1 MEERHS
7 KYISY
12 NGKIILKD
20 HIRVD
25 FDNRSFQYGDGLF
38 ETMHSL
44 GNSVQFF
51 YEHMERLINGMKAL
65 KMEVPVRFSIDTLG
79 LQNEISKLLTKNRV
93 FKGGRVRLTVFREN
107 GGFYSPQSNEINY
120 VIQTENLAQDKYIFN
135 EEGYSIDVFE
145 DIKKPVNIL
154 SGLKM
159 TSSVFFVMAG
169 IFKTENNLD
178 ECLILNERG
187 NVVEGVSS
195 NVFLV
200 KENSIYT
207 PPLKSGCL
215 NGIMR
220 GRIIKIA
227 KAAGYTVYDGVPI
240 QLADVMA
247 ADELFFTNAISG
259 VKWALGYKQRRYYNK
274 IAKQLNLILN
284 ESVFSV
290 NEIKKAEQENL

>member
-1 MEERHS
+1 MEERQS

-51 YEHMERLINGMKAL
+51 YEHMERLINSMKIL

-79 LQNEISKLLTKNRV
+79 LQNEISKLLTKNRI
-93 FKGGRVRLTVFREN
+93 FKGGRVRLTVFRDD
-107 GGFYSPQSNEINY
+107 GGFYSPRTNEINY
-120 VIQTENLAQDKYIFN
+120 VIQTENLPQDKYIFN
-135 EEGYSIDVFE
+135 TTGYNIDVFE
-145 DIKKPVNIL
+145 EIQKPINIL
-154 SGLKM
+154 SGLK
-159 TSSVFFVMAG
+159 TASSVFYVMAG
-169 IFKTENNLD
+169 IYKSENNLD
-178 ECLILNERG
+178 ECLLINERG

-200 KENSIYT
+200 KENNIYT

-220 GRIIKIA
+220 QRVIKIA
-227 KAAGYTVYDGVPI
+227 KAAGYTVYDAVPI
-240 QLADVMA
+240 QLTDVVA
-247 ADELFFTNAISG
+247 ADELFFTNAIAG
-259 VKWALGYKQRRYYNK
+259 IKWALGYKQRRFYNK
-274 IAKQLNLILN
+274 IAKQLCLILN

-290 NEIKKAEQENL
+290 NEITKTPQEN